1 MTTINTIIFDLGA
14 VLINWDPFPVIL
26 KTFNGDEDKARWFL
40 KNVCTHD
47 WNASLDKGKTF
58 EAAKIEK
65 LAEFPAYEKSIIA
78 YLDDWEEML
87 QGEIT
92 GTVEILKKL
101 KDAQKYRLLSIT
113 NWSFETFPI
122 ARKTFPFLSWFED
135 IVVSGEVNMVKPDRD
150 IYEYAIKRF
159 ELADT
164 SSAVFIDD
172 RLENIETA
180 QSLGLHGI
188 HFKHPAQFAE
198 ELLALGIE

>member
-1 MTTINTIIFDLGA
+1 MN
-14 VLINWDPFPVIL
+14 
-26 KTFNGDEDKARWFL
+26 
-40 KNVCTHD
+40 
-47 WNASLDKGKTF
+47 S
-58 EAAKIEK
+58 
-65 LAEFPAYEKSIIA
+65 
-78 YLDDWEEML
+78 
-87 QGEIT
+87 
-92 GTVEILKKL
+92 EILKIMFF
-101 KDAQKYRLLSIT
+101 LLQEPDYEFGDPENHVFVLQESDYEFGNPENEIIDLT
-113 NWSFETFPI
+113 ANNKQLSFETFPI